1 MRVLHVHSGNLYG
14 GVETLLATLARTGAA
29 CPSMESQFA
38 LCFEG
43 RLSRELRDACVQV
56 HPLGGA
62 RVRSPLSVRRA
73 RLALTTLLSAARFD
87 VAVCHSPWSQAVLGP
102 AVRAAGVPLV
112 LWLHAAIG
120 GRHWLERWARR
131 TPPRAVVC
139 NSRFTAAALPRL
151 YKEVRAEV
159 VHCPVAPPPRVSSDE
174 RERVRAELDTDAG
187 AIVVAQVSRMEP
199 CKGHAAH
206 LRALGRLR
214 DVPGWVCWMVGG
226 GQRGAEGAY
235 EARLKEEARRLG
247 VAARVRFTGQRED
260 VSRLLA
266 AADLYCQPNAAP
278 DSFGLTFVEALHA
291 RLPVVTT
298 ATGGALEIVDD
309 TCGMLV
315 APGDERGLA
324 AALRT
329 LLEDAPLRERLGTK
343 GPARARA
350 LCDPTT
356 QLGKLDAYLRSLVA
370 LRLPHKAL
378 PKTRCL
384 PQNY

>member
-14 GVETLLATLARTGAA
+14 GVETLLATLARTRAA
-29 CPSMESQFA
+29 CPSLESQFA
-38 LCFEG
+38 LCFDG
-43 RLSRELRDACVQV
+43 RLAGELREAGARV
-56 HPLGGA
+56 HALGGA

-73 RLALTTLLSAARFD
+73 RRALAGLLRGARFD

-102 AVRAAGVPLV
+102 AVRAAGAPLV
-112 LWLHAAIG
+112 LWLHAAG
-120 GRHWLERWARR
+120 DGRHWLERWARR

-151 YKEVRAEV
+151 YKGVRAEV
-159 VHCPVAPPPRVSSDE
+159 VHCPVAPPARVSPDE
-174 RERVRAELDTDAG
+174 RARVRAELDTPEG

-199 CKGHAAH
+199 GKGHAAH
-206 LRALGRLR
+206 LKALSQLR
-214 DVPGWVCWMVGG
+214 DLPGWVCWMVGG

-266 AADLYCQPNAAP
+266 SADLYCQPNAAP

-309 TCGMLV
+309 TCGLLV

-343 GPARARA
+343 GPARASG
-350 LCDPTT
+350 LCDPASRLR
-356 QLGKLDAYLRSLVA
+356 QLETLLAAVV
-370 LRLPHKAL
+370 
-378 PKTRCL
+378 
-384 PQNY
+384 